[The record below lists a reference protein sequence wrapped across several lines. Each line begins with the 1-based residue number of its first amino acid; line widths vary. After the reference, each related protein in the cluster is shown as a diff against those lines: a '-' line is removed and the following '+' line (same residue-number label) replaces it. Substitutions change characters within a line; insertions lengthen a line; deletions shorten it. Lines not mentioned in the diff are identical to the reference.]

1 MKYEDIKTSTDGIL
15 IVVFGPSGVGKAEFS
30 ASFERV
36 CKKYLP
42 QRKVQSLDIGTFLE
56 KSTHIVLGNP
66 PRVQQ
71 EQVSDAIDKMRK
83 LRAQADLT
91 IVRLHASHL
100 CSGIPVFP
108 LSAKALASLRPD
120 ICLTVFDDVYAS
132 KKALEG
138 AGYPYRYDTLLNWR
152 IIECGVADHLAA
164 ACDDVENI
172 YLAAKHPAITAY
184 RLVFHPEI
192 PRLYSASQ
200 ITAVRKNPALRS
212 EIEKHRRWLHKKYTV
227 FDPLTIDD
235 RVLVNSLPGP
245 PRVKNLRVTADA
257 RWPSDLSDLGEDY
270 ASLVAEDYS
279 IFPITVNKREAQYL
293 NGPLE
298 HSSYR
303 SPIDTQIRSRDFRYI
318 EQSDV
323 MVAFR
328 PRLNGQESPGVAAEK
343 TYAAGMGMTPVVEF
357 SPPSD
362 THGLASK
369 PFSTTLLGPACRT
382 KTSFYKEL
390 SRVAAKEAERRCVT
404 KRKYYARFI
413 AFRD

>member
-1 MKYEDIKTSTDGIL
+1 MKYEDIKTSTNGIL
-15 IVVFGPSGVGKAEFS
+15 IVLFGPSGVGKAEVS

-36 CKKYLP
+36 CKKRLP
-42 QRKVQSLDIGTFLE
+42 KRTVQSLDIGAFLE

-71 EQVSDAIDKMRK
+71 DQVSDAINKIAKRRGDK
-83 LRAQADLT
+83 DLT
-91 IVRLHASHL
+91 IVRLHACHL
-100 CSGIPVFP
+100 CGGIPVFP
-108 LSAKALASLRPD
+108 LSTEAISSLRPD

-138 AGYPYRYDTLLNWR
+138 AGYPYRYETLLNWR
-152 IIECGVADHLAA
+152 VIECGVGDHLAA
-164 ACDDVENI
+164 ACGVENI

-184 RLVFHPEI
+184 RLVFQPEI

-200 ITAVRKNPALRS
+200 ITAVRNDPALRN
-212 EIEKHRRWLHKKYTV
+212 EIEEHRRRLHKEYTV

-235 RVLVNSLPGP
+235 RVLVNSLPASP
-245 PRVKNLRVTADA
+245 TSQDFQVSAEA

-270 ASLVAEDYS
+270 ASLVAEDRS
-279 IFPITVNKREAQYL
+279 IFPIAINTHEAQFL

-298 HSSYR
+298 QSSYR

-323 MVAFR
+323 MAAYR
-328 PRLNGQESPGVAAEK
+328 PRLGGHESSGVAAEK
-343 TYAAGMGMTPVVEF
+343 TYAAGMGKTPVVEF
-357 SPPSD
+357 SPPDD
-362 THGLASK
+362 TRGMASK
-369 PFSTTLLGPACRT
+369 AFSTPLLGPACTT
-382 KTSFYKEL
+382 KASFYDKL
-390 SRVAAKEAERRCVT
+390 SQVAAEEAKRRCNS
-404 KRKYYARFI
+404 KADYYARFI